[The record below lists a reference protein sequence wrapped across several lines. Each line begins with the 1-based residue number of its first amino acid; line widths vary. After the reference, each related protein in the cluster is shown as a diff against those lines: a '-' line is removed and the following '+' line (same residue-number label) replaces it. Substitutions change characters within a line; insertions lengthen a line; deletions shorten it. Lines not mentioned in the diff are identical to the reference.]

1 MRHQEFQSQPIR
13 ECLQVFLEAM
23 VVGGMTAAA
32 IAEQQESARVGIV
45 LMAMP
50 FPPSG
55 DAVAAEFTGIVAG
68 ANLDIAYIVRY
79 VIQPVGNDNSSRQRW
94 PIMVKHLYRFLGVEF
109 SLSI

>member
-1 MRHQEFQSQPIR
+1 MIADFPIS
-13 ECLQVFLEAM
+13 VPPVAN
-23 VVGGMTAAA
+23 
-32 IAEQQESARVGIV
+32 RVTGK
-45 LMAMP
+45 
-50 FPPSG
+50 
-55 DAVAAEFTGIVAG
+55 FTGIVAG